1 MQMQSQRDR
10 KPTPEPL
17 LVSERAAAV
26 ALGVSAR
33 SVFNMI
39 ERGDVAAVRIGKR
52 KLVTVASIRAFIE
65 RAGTTEG
72 GAA

>member
-1 MQMQSQRDR
+1 MHGENGKDR
-10 KPTPEPL
+10 KPAPEPL
-17 LVSERAAAV
+17 LVSERAAGV

-33 SVFNMI
+33 SVFNLLA
-39 ERGDVAAVRIGKR
+39 RGDLTAVRIGKR

-65 RAGTTEG
+65 RAGTPEG